1 MTNEKRIDPLLNME
15 TVGGERSTAPTNNP
29 TTSIDVLGHKLG
41 QELLDSGISI
51 ENQKFLSYRRVSPR
65 EAFKLTGHEYAG
77 WLVLYTDPK
86 GKPYTHNGNPFYR
99 LKPDSGQ
106 IKGHDAPKY
115 LTAKGAGNRPYF
127 SPFLDSKHISEVRD
141 VVITE
146 GEKKT
151 DSLTIHGF
159 PTIGLA
165 GVWSWKDGRSG
176 GMLPELEAINWR
188 GRNTF
193 IVFDSDVVLKD
204 PVKKALEALCNALTE
219 KGANVRVATLP
230 MDLDGSKNGADDFL
244 VKYGREAL
252 RQLLGKARDSH
263 KNRKFI
269 WKDEPTL
276 SHHTAVTAS
285 VVFKNTYALRPAI
298 GLYKWVGTRWEHLAK
313 RKPKDAITTPL
324 HNWLDHQNWENRTSH
339 HLNSITSELLAR
351 IEHPEWDS
359 KHLMSFKNG
368 TFNINKQTFNKSH
381 NRKDYLTHSF
391 DFNFSPDAKCPT
403 WIKFLNESFSNN
415 QEIIELLKAAFKWTI
430 FPKDN
435 SRAFLME
442 LIFDLYGRR
451 GSGKSTTLEV
461 LQAVAGNSYGVIK
474 PSTLKPTELFSLIG
488 KKIAYDSDSSG
499 HISDAGKL
507 DKIISNEP
515 VLVKQLFFNET
526 FERLGVVIW
535 RAFNDNPTVSGG
547 GVEGLGRR
555 MLTFKFEKTA
565 ANPDPHLKNKLLAE
579 IEGIFQWCWSMDDN
593 KMFEVL
599 RNRGNIES
607 ITKATIENLL
617 DTQPALQFIYEF
629 AGDSEQRYK
638 ASEIYSKYCDWC
650 NESGKHRMTSTN
662 FGKELGKMEGF
673 VQKEFKTDANYYVIS
688 KFKEINLAKH
698 FGITTNG
705 QLNPPSRTVA
715 NPNPPASNPP
725 INKGNDKSMDS
736 MDSSN
741 NKNSFKNKKENI
753 NRKEFSQQTLQTLQP
768 SITGSSWDTDSGDD
782 PFWDEM

>member
-1 MTNEKRIDPLLNME
+1 MPNEKRIDPLLAME
-15 TVGGERSTAPTNNP
+15 TVGGERSTAATNNP
-29 TTSIDVLGHKLG
+29 KTSKDVLGHKLG

-51 ENQKFLSYRRVSPR
+51 ENQKFLSYRRVSPE
-65 EAFKLTGHEYAG
+65 EAFKLTGHRYSG
-77 WLVLYTDPK
+77 WVVLYTDPK
-86 GKPYTHNGNPFYR
+86 GKPYTHNGKPFYR
-99 LKPDSGQ
+99 LKPDAGQ
-106 IKGHDAPKY
+106 ITEGKY
-115 LTAKGAGNRPYF
+115 RTISGAGNRPYF
-127 SPFLDSKHISEVRD
+127 SPFLNKKHFYD
-141 VVITE
+141 FKDLLITE
-146 GEKKT
+146 GEKKA
-151 DSLTIHGF
+151 DSCTIHGI

-176 GMLPELEAINWR
+176 GMLPELEEIKWR
-188 GRNTF
+188 GRNVF
-193 IVFDSDVVLKD
+193 IGFDSDVVLKVQ
-204 PVKKALEALCNALTE
+204 VKKALEALCNALTE
-219 KGANVRVATLP
+219 KGANVRVVTLP

-244 VKYGREAL
+244 VKYGREAFL
-252 RQLLGKARDSH
+252 QLLGKARDSH
-263 KNRKFI
+263 EKGKFI
-269 WKDEPTL
+269 WKDEPTK

-285 VVFKNTYALRPAI
+285 IVFKNTYALRPAM
-298 GLYKWVGTRWEHLAK
+298 GLYKWVGTKWEHLAK

-324 HNWLDHQNWENRTSH
+324 HTWLDHQNWENRTNH
-339 HLNSITSELLAR
+339 HLASVTSEILAR
-351 IEHPEWDS
+351 IEQEEWDS

-368 TFNINKQTFNKSH
+368 TFNINNQSFNKSH
-381 NRKDYLTHSF
+381 NRKDFLTHSF
-391 DFNFSPDAKCPT
+391 DFNFSEDAKCPT
-403 WIKFLNESFSNN
+403 WIKFLNESFSND
-415 QEIIELLKAAFKWTI
+415 QEKIELLKAAFKWTI

-461 LQAVAGNSYGVIK
+461 LQAVAGKSHGVIK
-474 PSTLKPTELFSLIG
+474 PSTLKPTELFSLVG
-488 KKIAYDSDSSG
+488 KKIAIDSDSSG

-507 DKIISNEP
+507 DKIISNEE

-555 MLTFKFEKTA
+555 MVTFKFDKTA

-593 KMFEVL
+593 KMFDVL
-599 RNRGNIES
+599 RNRGNIAS
-607 ITKATIENLL
+607 ITEATIENLL

-650 NESGKHRMTSTN
+650 NDSGKHKMTSTN

-673 VQKEFKTDANYYVIS
+673 VKKRKIGSIFYFISEFK
-688 KFKEINLAKH
+688 KINLAEH
-698 FGITTNG
+698 FGISTNG
-705 QLNPPSRTVA
+705 RFNPPSGKVA

-725 INKGNDKSMDS
+725 ISKGKDIYMESR
-736 MDSSN
+736 DSSN
-741 NKNSFKNKKENI
+741 NKNSFKNKKDNTYK
-753 NRKEFSQQTLQTLQP
+753 KEFSQQTLQTLQP
-768 SITGSSWDTDSGDD
+768 STNATGSAWDTNSDDDD
-782 PFWDEM
+782 PYWG